1 MHKSTKTPIFTIP
14 EKRTI
19 YSLSGILFFRMFGI
33 FLILPVFSLLAMDL
47 KGATPF
53 LIGVAFGAY
62 GLTQGLLQLPFGMWS
77 DKVGRKKV
85 ILIGLS
91 LFIAGNIIAA
101 FADSIHWMIV
111 ARFLQGT
118 GAISSTVFAL
128 IADLTRI
135 EVRTRANAA
144 LGASIGIAFA
154 FAFGTAPFFGEW
166 LGLHGMF
173 FMIALMSVVSLFL
186 VITTVPSPKSRP
198 ILPKNNNFWA
208 MSKIVWDEPT
218 LRTISWGGFV
228 CGAGLSSTFF
238 LIPMILVQ
246 HGYERSELWMIYL
259 PMLMAGGVTM
269 ILAAILAEV
278 WNRFREVMLFG
289 IVLLFISLISMGI
302 GQEQGQIMWFVVALF
317 FFFMGFN
324 VFEPILPSLV
334 TRSTTEDTKGTA
346 MGFYNFAQ
354 FIGHFFG
361 ASVAGALYV
370 NNFFVLLL
378 LLALGEIWFF
388 YSALSFP
395 NPEKKNTKLQEKQI
409 LRNTIPE
416 TSN

>member
-198 ILPKNNNFWA
+198 ILPKNNTFWA

-302 GQEQGQIMWFVVALF
+302 GQEQGQLMWFVVALF